1 MSDNCINDIV
11 DSGAADIDYPF
22 LQFGSHNDEKEPRL
36 CPFFLQCGEDMAK
49 MRTLSEET
57 MHRIKQNDPSLNQLR
72 IGSTN
77 NDINEEDNNITMKYI
92 REFAKLGTLYLGSY
106 ISENTHLT
114 SLQLKGDTFYES
126 NNRAECDDS
135 EFYNGLKNNSSIT
148 ELIINGY
155 EHSIFSGA
163 MYTMPQNIVGGV
175 VQEILQVYQIN
186 SSHLTRL
193 DIQHVSI
200 IENGAVALFVD
211 TLRNCTNLMSIAIQH
226 CYIHEEQMV
235 QIVEVISGHHV
246 LRDLQ
251 LNANAIGLRGCQAIG
266 TLLQDPNCNLRS
278 LDLSGNAITADRGVG
293 FGDDTYV
300 PFSIIEDIF
309 ITSLCDKSS
318 INRTYL
324 SNHMLTNL
332 DLLDVYQRGDTLT
345 SLLRMNKSSNKSHV
359 AIRKILKFQPNVF
372 SDMQP
377 FFADWISDDDEQSL
391 KALPYIIDWLNKAAR
406 ITAQS
411 SPDMIY
417 QYKNIKLKKLSA
429 IYEFARTMPVMFVTD
444 IDVTYIVQV
453 QENDH
458 NTIEAKLPQQKD
470 MIRGVASDKCCLIQ

>member
-1 MSDNCINDIV
+1 MSDSSINGIV
-11 DSGAADIDYPF
+11 DSRAADIDYPF
-22 LQFGSHNDEKEPRL
+22 LQIPSDKEPRL
-36 CPFFLQCGEDMAK
+36 CPFFLQCGEDMVK

-57 MHRIKQNDPSLNQLR
+57 MHRIKQNDPSLKQLR

-77 NDINEEDNNITMKYI
+77 NDMNEEDNNITMKYI
-92 REFAKLGTLYLGSY
+92 REFAKLGTHSLGSY

-114 SLQLKGDTFYES
+114 SLQLKGETFYLS
-126 NNRAECDDS
+126 NNHSDS
-135 EFYNGLKNNSSIT
+135 EFYNGLKNNTSII
-148 ELIINGY
+148 ELLINGY
-155 EHSIFSGA
+155 EHNSIFSGRAVAA
-163 MYTMPQNIVGGV
+163 MYTRPQNIVGGV
-175 VQEILQVYQIN
+175 VQEVLQVYQRN

-193 DIQHVSI
+193 DIQHASI
-200 IENGAVALFVD
+200 VENGAVALIVD

-235 QIVEVISGHHV
+235 QIVEVISGNQ
-246 LRDLQ
+246 LRYLQ
-251 LNANAIGLRGCQAIG
+251 LNENGIGLRSCQAIG
-266 TLLQDPNCNLRS
+266 ALLQDPNCNLRS
-278 LDLSGNAITADRGVG
+278 LDLSGNALTADRGVG

-309 ITSLCDKSS
+309 IASLCDKSS

-372 SDMQP
+372 RNMQP
-377 FFADWISDDDEQSL
+377 FFADWISDDEQSL
-391 KALPYIIDWLNKAAR
+391 KALPYVIDWLNKAAR
-406 ITAQS
+406 ITAQP

-417 QYKNIKLKKLSA
+417 QFKNIKLKKLSA
-429 IYEFARTMPVMFVTD
+429 IYEFAHTMLVMFVTD
-444 IDVTYIVQV
+444 INVIYIVQV

-458 NTIEAKLPQQKD
+458 NTMEAKLPQQKD
-470 MIRGVASDKCCLIQ
+470 MIRGVASDKCCVIQ